1 MQYGEFNT
9 NQAIGV
15 RLCRNVSLDE
25 KYYVKGHALTAE
37 DIDIL
42 KKYNINKV
50 FGVVFEEG
58 DIDYRTALTQVAA
71 KICGEGLG
79 YFVDDDGLC
88 KVVAIFDG
96 IYIADE
102 NRLDKFNGFNEHF
115 ILNTI
120 SPYTVVKSGDIIAEL
135 EVTPTLLHEDEIND
149 MLFRLSGNVCLMKI
163 GTIKERQVSLVYTN
177 LIRDESENMDFTSV
191 VMKLVTNFEGMGLKF
206 AHEINSQYEK
216 NILAESLFD
225 ACKSGA
231 DVVFVISPL
240 CSSGSNNVLAASL
253 KIVSDKIFN
262 YFYPQVG
269 ASDLLI
275 GKKGNTTIIV
285 LPHSYGRVDTV
296 AIDSLI
302 KHALFTSQLTEA
314 DFTHKRPA
322 WLAYGSKLAANKQN
336 KLIRSTAK
344 SSDAAKASVGIVILA
359 AGQGRRAGA
368 NKLMIE
374 DKNGEP
380 LFMHAVKAAVA
391 SDARPV
397 FVITGYRH
405 EEMEEWLDKYD
416 INVLYNPSYT
426 SGIKT
431 SISLGL
437 RSIPSSC
444 DGAILLPAD
453 MPNIKAA
460 DLNKLINVFDTK
472 GDKQICMMS
481 NYGIKSNPVLWSK
494 SLYDYADIVPENSQ
508 VRTIFVEHSDYIKTV
523 EIKDKKKFF
532 DVNYPSDVKKFA
544 QE

>member
-15 RLCRNVSLDE
+15 RLCRNVSLDD
-25 KYYVKGHALTAE
+25 KYYIKGHALTAE
-37 DIDIL
+37 DIDVL
-42 KKYNINKV
+42 KKYDINKV

-58 DIDYRTALTQVAA
+58 DIDYRTALVQISA
-71 KICGEGLG
+71 KICGDGLG

-88 KVVAIFDG
+88 KIVATYDG
-96 IYIADE
+96 IYVADE

-120 SPYTVVKSGDIIAEL
+120 APYTSVKEGDIIAEL

-149 MLFRLSGNVCLMKI
+149 MLFRLSGNSALIQIDK
-163 GTIKERQVSLVYTN
+163 IKERKVSLVYTN

-191 VMKLVTNFEGMGLKF
+191 VMKLVTNFEGMGLQF
-206 AHEINSQYEK
+206 GGEINSQYEK

-240 CSSGSNNVLAASL
+240 CSSGSNNVLAAGL

-275 GKKGNTTIIV
+275 GKKGKTTIIV
-285 LPHSYGRVDTV
+285 LPHSYGRVDTS
-296 AIDSLI
+296 AIDGMI
-302 KHALFTSQLTEA
+302 KHALFTEQLTEA
-314 DFTHKRPA
+314 DFAHKHA
-322 WLAYGSKLAANKQN
+322 SWLAYGVQIAASKQK
-336 KLIRSTAK
+336 KLIKANTK
-344 SSDAAKASVGIVILA
+344 SGSSAKANVGIVVLA

-368 NKLMIE
+368 NKLMVE
-374 DKNGEP
+374 DKSGEP
-380 LFMHAVKAAVA
+380 LFMRAVKAAI
-391 SDARPV
+391 SSNARPV

-405 EEMEEWLDKYD
+405 EDMEEWLDKYD
-416 INVLYNPSYT
+416 VNVLYNPSYAA
-426 SGIKT
+426 GIKT

-437 RSIPSSC
+437 KAVPASC

-460 DLNKLINVFDTK
+460 DLNKLISKFDTK
-472 GDKQICMMS
+472 ADKQICLMS
-481 NYGIKSNPVLWSK
+481 SFGVKSNPVLWSK

-508 VRTIFVEHSDYIKTV
+508 LRTVFVGHSDYIKTV
-523 EIKDKKKFF
+523 EVKDKKKLL
-532 DVNYPSDVKKFA
+532 DINYPNDVKSFA

>member
-9 NQAIGV
+9 NQSIGV
-15 RLCRNVSLDE
+15 RLCRNVSLGD
-25 KYYVKGHALTAE
+25 KYYIKGHILAAE
-37 DIDIL
+37 DIDVL
-42 KKYNINKV
+42 KSYDINKV

-58 DIDYRTALTQVAA
+58 DIDYRTALVQISA
-71 KICGEGLG
+71 KICGNGLG

-88 KVVAIFDG
+88 KIVATTEG
-96 IYIADE
+96 IYVADE

-120 SPYTVVKSGDIIAEL
+120 SPYTTVKEGDIIAEL

-149 MLFRLSGNVCLMKI
+149 MLFRLSGNTELI
-163 GTIKERQVSLVYTN
+163 EITPIKERKVSLVYTN

-191 VMKLVTNFEGMGLKF
+191 VMKLVTNFEGMGLVF
-206 AHEINSQYEK
+206 GGEINSQYEK

-225 ACKSGA
+225 ACRSGA

-240 CSSGSNNVLAASL
+240 CSSGSNNVLAAGL

-275 GKKGNTTIIV
+275 GKKGKTTIIV
-285 LPHSYGRVDTV
+285 LPHSYGRVDTS
-296 AIDSLI
+296 AIDGLI
-302 KHALFTSQLTEA
+302 KHALFTEQLTEV
-314 DFTHKRPA
+314 DFAHKHPS
-322 WLAYGSKLAANKQN
+322 WLAYGVKIAAGKQD
-336 KLIRSTAK
+336 KLIK
-344 SSDAAKASVGIVILA
+344 SAHKHGDKGKASIGIVILA
-359 AGQGRRAGA
+359 AGQGRRSGA
-368 NKLMIE
+368 NKLMVE
-374 DKNGEP
+374 NKSGEP
-380 LFMHAVKAAVA
+380 LFMRAVKAAIA
-391 SDARPV
+391 SNARPV

-416 INVLYNPSYT
+416 VNVLYNPSYT

-437 RSIPSSC
+437 KSVPSSC

-460 DLNKLINVFDTK
+460 DLNKLINKFDTK
-472 GDKQICMMS
+472 QDKQICLLS
-481 NYGIKSNPVLWSK
+481 NYGIKSNPILWSK
-494 SLYDYADIVPENSQ
+494 SLYDHADIVPENSQ
-508 VRTIFVEHSDYIKTV
+508 MRTIFVGHSDYIKTV
-523 EIKDKKKFF
+523 EIKDKKKLL
-532 DVNYPSDVKKFA
+532 DVNYPSDVKNFA